1 MSILEEINASAGN
14 DVIIRT
20 LELNCSAWD
29 GPELISNGFQDWS
42 VKAEDGRALTF
53 QGANIDIAL
62 AKKDNKGN
70 QTLAFAVDNTTGQV
84 SQRLDAAM
92 AARARVSA
100 TYRTYLKSN
109 LNAPAEPPYRLTV
122 LSGSIQG
129 VVAQIQCGYFN
140 MIDVQWPRALYTAD
154 YAPSLRYL

>member
-1 MSILEEINASAGN
+1 MTVLEEVNASAGN

-20 LELNCSAWD
+20 LELNCSGWAA
-29 GPELISNGFQDWS
+29 PVLIANGFVDRS
-42 VKAEDGRALTF
+42 LTTEDDRLLLF

-70 QTLAFAVDNTTGQV
+70 QTLAFSVDNTTGEV
-84 SQRLDAAM
+84 SQRVDAAM
-92 AARARVSA
+92 DARARVTA

-109 LNAPAEPPYRLTV
+109 PSSPAEPPYRLTL
-122 LSGSIQG
+122 LSGSLQG
-129 VVAQIQCGYFN
+129 VTAQLQCGYFN
-140 MIDVQWPRALYTAD
+140 MIDVQWPRKLYTAD